1 MERPG
6 RLERELRLWTK
17 NRFPSGTSAAST
29 SHQPFSKLDGD
40 MHKQVREEV
49 SFIKGR
55 IIVRGKLHRHLE
67 ANYWQSLA

>member
-1 MERPG
+1 
-6 RLERELRLWTK
+6 
-17 NRFPSGTSAAST
+17 
-29 SHQPFSKLDGD
+29 